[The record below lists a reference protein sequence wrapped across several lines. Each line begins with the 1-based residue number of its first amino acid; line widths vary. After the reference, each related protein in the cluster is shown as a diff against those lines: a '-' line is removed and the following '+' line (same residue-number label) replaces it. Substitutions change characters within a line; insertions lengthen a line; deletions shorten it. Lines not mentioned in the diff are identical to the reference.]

1 MTDQQPVVPLKG
13 TLALARGF
21 LRVRRDPEPFLA
33 GLAHR
38 AIADIPFP
46 LENRRILD
54 LGCGTGFLAAEL
66 DRQGHEVIS
75 TDLRMS
81 DLLEGRPP
89 NAFRGDATELGMR
102 SASIDG
108 VICSNILEHTPTPDL
123 VFGEIERVLRPGGWA
138 WVSWTPWWSP
148 FGGHAIAPLHFLG
161 PERGLHVYT
170 RLFGEPTGENL
181 PFHGV
186 WPTSVASMIDVVQ
199 ARDGLDLID
208 TFPRYYPSQRWLMRL
223 RHVREVAVWN
233 CVLLIR
239 RTDPQS
245 GSPAASAYGSN
256 ERER

>member
-1 MTDQQPVVPLKG
+1 VSGQTTVEPQKG

-38 AIADIPFP
+38 AIEGMPFP

-54 LGCGTGFLAAEL
+54 LGCGTGHLATEL
-66 DRQGHEVIS
+66 ARRGHEVIS

-81 DLLEGRPP
+81 DLVEGRPP
-89 NAFRGDATELGMR
+89 NAFRGDATGLAVR
-102 SASIDG
+102 SGSIDG

-123 VFGEIERVLRPGGWA
+123 VFGEIERVLRVGGWA

-148 FGGHAIAPLHFLG
+148 FGGHAIAPLHLLG
-161 PERGLHVYT
+161 AERGMRVYK

-181 PFHGV
+181 PFDGV
-186 WPTSVASMIDVVQ
+186 WPTSVASMVDVVR
-199 ARDGLDLID
+199 ASDGLELVDAV
-208 TFPRYYPSQRWLMRL
+208 PRYYPSQRWLMRL
-223 RHVREVAVWN
+223 RHVREFAVWN

-239 RTDPQS
+239 RTDV
-245 GSPAASAYGSN
+245 PASRLASQP
-256 ERER
+256 E